1 MITYQLEK
9 VPFIEEKKCVGVSL
23 ENGPFFISE
32 KKMAL
37 SLYLKRVKQQKEGI
51 YFKYNLIWR
60 GFPVST

>member
-1 MITYQLEK
+1 
-9 VPFIEEKKCVGVSL
+9 VGVSL